1 MRSIK
6 TFALFLTAISF
17 VSLHHQAALSHSGRT
32 NRSGCHNN
40 RQTGGYHC
48 HNSGS
53 GSRSSYYRRNYSDP
67 TTNNRNYKQP
77 NSVGVSSSCSRT
89 ALTDTLFYSRHPELE
104 GRKIKCYEQDLKNE
118 WLRIYNQ
125 VNC

>member
-6 TFALFLTAISF
+6 TFALLLTAISF
-17 VSLHHQAALSHSGRT
+17 VSLQHQAASSHSGRT
-32 NRSGCHNN
+32 NSSGCHNN

-53 GSRSSYYRRNYSDP
+53 GGGSSHYRRNYSYP
-67 TTNNRNYKQP
+67 RTNSRNYKQH
-77 NSVGVSSSCSRT
+77 NSVGVSNSCSRT
-89 ALTDTLFYSRHPELE
+89 ALTDTVFYSRHPELE
-104 GRKIKCYEQDLKNE
+104 GRKIKSYEQDLKNE